1 MNELLKEF
9 KKGKV
14 IIMEKWLKN
23 NVVLMIL
30 SGIVFV
36 SGYFFLRLGYH
47 MTDNMPFT
55 QEILLIVLG
64 TIATILITAMLLNKQ
79 TSVELEKEQ
88 SVKFIELKTETYQ
101 NLIDTIEE
109 IVLSENVTHNEL
121 TKLKF
126 HTHRLAIFASP
137 EVLKEYRNFLNVF
150 NELIVSDQHVSMED
164 SHLIADALARLTI
177 YIRAD
182 LVGEL
187 DAESTLTSKQIREQ
201 IIANVK

>member
-1 MNELLKEF
+1 
-9 KKGKV
+9 
-14 IIMEKWLKN
+14 MEKWFKN

-36 SGYFFLRLGYH
+36 GGYFFLRLGYH
-47 MTDNMPFT
+47 MTDKTPFT

-88 SVKFIELKTETYQ
+88 SVKFIELKTQTYQ
-101 NLIDTIEE
+101 DLIDTIEE
-109 IVLSENVTHNEL
+109 IMLLDEVDENQL
-121 TKLKF
+121 TKLHF

-137 EVLKEYRNFLNVF
+137 PVLIEYRNFLNVF
-150 NELIVSDQHVSMED
+150 NEKVAKDKDVSEEDADLVSN
-164 SHLIADALARLTI
+164 ALAKLTI

-187 DAESTLTSKQIREQ
+187 DEESKHSQKQINQQ
-201 IIANVK
+201 ILENVK

>member
-1 MNELLKEF
+1 MQK
-9 KKGKV
+9 
-14 IIMEKWLKN
+14 MLKN

-30 SGIVFV
+30 SGIVFIG
-36 SGYFFLRLGYH
+36 GYFFLRLSYH
-47 MTDNMPFT
+47 MSDKMPFT

-88 SVKFIELKTETYQ
+88 SVKFIDLKTQTYQ
-101 NLIDTIEE
+101 NLIDTIEK
-109 IVLSENVTHNEL
+109 IVLSENISTKEL
-121 TKLKF
+121 TNLKF

-137 EVLKEYRNFLNVF
+137 SVLKEYRNFLDVF
-150 NELIVSDQHVSMED
+150 NETIANDKHVSMEE
-164 SHLIADALARLTI
+164 SSLISNALAKLTI

-187 DAESTLTSKQIREQ
+187 DAESEHSRKQISEQ
-201 IIANVK
+201 IMENVK

>member
-1 MNELLKEF
+1 
-9 KKGKV
+9 
-14 IIMEKWLKN
+14 MEKWLNN

-36 SGYFFLRLGYH
+36 GGYFFLRLGYN
-47 MTDNMPFT
+47 MSDQMPFT

-101 NLIDTIEE
+101 NLINAIEQ
-109 IVLSENVTHNEL
+109 IVLHENVTNSEL

-150 NELIVSDQHVSMED
+150 NKLITSDKHVSLED
-164 SHLIADALARLTI
+164 SNHIANALAKLTI

-187 DAESTLTSKQIREQ
+187 DAESNLTRQQISQQ
-201 IIANVK
+201 IMDNVK